1 MKALTIA
8 QGKRKEMRMS
18 KRIGVLLALLTI
30 SLAASASTVN
40 ITFNSAGGNS
50 YNGVSSYPYFAT
62 LNGSPFN
69 AMCIGYNEHITNGET
84 WKANV
89 YTVDQYG
96 SLIGD
101 LKKADELAWLFLHA
115 SANGGSQPGYNAAA
129 WYLNEQVPSLDAS
142 AQSIY
147 DTVTTPNFNFGNVT
161 GVSFYVPV
169 SGTES
174 WRGETPQT
182 FMGATPEP
190 GTLLTLG
197 TALVGL
203 AGLARKR
210 LF

>member
-1 MKALTIA
+1 
-8 QGKRKEMRMS
+8 MS

-30 SLAASASTVN
+30 SLAASAGTVN

-69 AMCIGYNEHITNGET
+69 AMCISYNEHITNGET

-115 SANGGSQPGYNAAA
+115 RANGGSQPGYNAAA
-129 WYLNEQVPSLDAS
+129 WYLNE
-142 AQSIY
+142 
-147 DTVTTPNFNFGNVT
+147 
-161 GVSFYVPV
+161 
-169 SGTES
+169 S
-174 WRGETPQT
+174 WFPAWMR
-182 FMGATPEP
+182 
-190 GTLLTLG
+190 
-197 TALVGL
+197 VGL
-203 AGLARKR
+203 PRASTTR
-210 LF
+210 

>member
-1 MKALTIA
+1 
-8 QGKRKEMRMS
+8 MS

-84 WKANV
+84 WMANV

-101 LKKADELAWLFLHA
+101 PKKADELTWLFLQA
-115 SANGGSQPGYNAAA
+115 SANGGTNPGDNAVA
-129 WYLNEQVPSLDAS
+129 WYLNEQVPSLDAG
-142 AQSIY
+142 AQLIY
-147 DTVTTPNFNFGNVT
+147 NTVTGTNFHTGEFP
-161 GVSFYVPV
+161 GVSFYVPTTNQTGWTDGV
-169 SGTES
+169 
-174 WRGETPQT
+174 PQT